1 MLNAAVLIILS
12 CCWLIPEHLPP
23 WYAFHTETPAFVAS
37 IVGLVA
43 CVWRAPPSMRI
54 PNGFAWSAV
63 LLASVFVQW
72 TTGRVVYGG
81 DAWVATTYLLV
92 FTFAWLWA
100 YQWSLSE
107 ESSEVL
113 TAISLF
119 LVFVGLATAFQIFL
133 QWLQVTQ
140 LFAGW
145 VLDPLP
151 NGRPRANLGQ
161 PNQAATTL
169 VMAMVASALLCAR
182 NRIGYGVCWLLVL
195 VLVAAAALTQSRTAL
210 LSTVVVALS
219 FLTFTYGSTV
229 GLRDKFFVALW
240 LLLFLGAA
248 WAFSNVDLGNQSAAL
263 KSEQF
268 TTAGTRPLIW
278 RQLSLAVMERPW
290 LGWGWLQLASAHQ
303 FGGITFPGVE
313 QATYA
318 HDIVL
323 DSLVM
328 LGIPTT
334 VLLVLMALKWLAGR
348 WQLMS
353 LSPEARWSVALLSPV
368 LIHSMLEYPHAYSY
382 YLMLAGILVGVMD
395 ASTQRVNA
403 RIMLLSKQ
411 AMTAIAA
418 VWVLVLA
425 AMGYEYFQAEED
437 FRVNRFENRRI
448 GPPIVDY
455 MPPHLIFLTQLG
467 EQARA
472 MRLRAV
478 RGMPAEDVNLLHR
491 VAKRYSWGPIEFR
504 AALALGLNGQPE
516 AATERL
522 RVIKS
527 IFAEDIYE
535 EARENFQRLGNEKYP
550 ELQSV
555 AMP

>member
-1 MLNAAVLIILS
+1 M
-12 CCWLIPEHLPP
+12 PEHFPP
-23 WYAFHTETPAFVAS
+23 WYAFHTEIPAFVAS
-37 IVGLVA
+37 IFGLAA
-43 CVWRAPPSMRI
+43 CVWRAPPSIHI
-54 PNGFAWSAV
+54 PNGFAWSAL
-63 LLASVFVQW
+63 LLASVLVQW
-72 TTGRVVYGG
+72 ATGVVVYGG
-81 DAWVATTYLLV
+81 DAWVAMAYILV

-100 YQWSLSE
+100 YQWSVKEGSQ
-107 ESSEVL
+107 EVL
-113 TAISLF
+113 TAISLL
-119 LVFVGLATAFQIFL
+119 LVFVGLATVLQIFA
-133 QWLQVTQ
+133 QWLQVDQ

-145 VLDPLP
+145 VLDSPP

-161 PNQAATTL
+161 PNQAATTM
-169 VMAMVASALLCAR
+169 VMAMVASAVLCAR
-182 NRIGYGVCWLLVL
+182 GRIGYGVCWVLVL
-195 VLVAAAALTQSRTAL
+195 VLMAAATLTQSRTAL
-210 LSTVVVALS
+210 LSAMVIAASFLS
-219 FLTFTYGSTV
+219 FTHGSTV
-229 GLRDKFFVALW
+229 SLRSKFFVAIW

-248 WAFSNVDLGNQSAAL
+248 WAFTNVDLGDQSAL
-263 KSEQF
+263 LTSEQISNP
-268 TTAGTRPLIW
+268 GTRPLIW
-278 RQLSLAVMERPW
+278 RQLSLAALERPW
-290 LGWGWLQLASAHQ
+290 FGWGWLQLASAQQ
-303 FGGITFPGVE
+303 FGGISFHGVE
-313 QATYA
+313 QANYA
-318 HDIVL
+318 HNIIL

-328 LGIPTT
+328 LGIPAT
-334 VLLVLMALKWLAGR
+334 VLLVLMALLWLAGR
-348 WQLMS
+348 WQLFRMS
-353 LSPEARWSVALLSPV
+353 SDAMWAVALLLPV
-368 LIHSMLEYPHAYSY
+368 LVHSMLEFPHAYSY

-395 ASTQRVNA
+395 ASTQRVHA
-403 RIMLLSKQ
+403 RIFLFSRH

-418 VWVLVLA
+418 VWMLLLV

-478 RGMPAEDVNLLHR
+478 RGMPAEDVALLHR

-504 AALALGLNGQPE
+504 AALALGLNGHPE

-535 EARENFQRLGNEKYP
+535 EARENFQRLGSEKYP

-555 AMP
+555 VMP